1 VEYKQLGTTG
11 IVVSRYCLGTM
22 MFGKWGNAD
31 QQDCVNLIRTA
42 LDGGI
47 NFLDSSDVYSFGES
61 EEIIGKA
68 VAGRRDDVVISTKFS
83 NPMSENLLHRGGS
96 RRWIVQACEA
106 SLRRL
111 NTDYIDVYLQHK
123 DDELGDLD
131 ETLGALS
138 DLVHAGK
145 VRTYGTSNHPVEKI
159 VEGQWIAEKRSL
171 VRPKVQQPP
180 YSILVRFNE
189 RDLLPVCA
197 RYGLG
202 VMLWSPLAGG
212 WLTGAVGRN
221 KPRAQLGSF
230 RDPRRYDIDSPD
242 NQAKLDA
249 LEQLQA
255 LAADAGLS
263 LIDLGLAFVR
273 EHPAVTAPIVGP
285 ASIDELNGILQGA
298 DVRLTDE
305 VLDRIDEIVPPGT
318 NMNEADR
325 GSGLPRTLTV
335 SARRG
340 SAGGIGDGWRPA
352 DGRRG

>member
-1 VEYKQLGTTG
+1 MEYKQLGTTG

-145 VRTYGTSNHPVEKI
+145 VRTYGTSNHPVERI

-285 ASIDELNGILQGA
+285 ASIDELNGILKGA

-325 GSGLPRTLTV
+325 GSGLPTTLTV